1 MAERAALSFDIT
13 ANVSNFQRGMQLVT
27 DTAKQRAAQFALE
40 FTGASRT
47 AEMALSNFAKRSGSE
62 ITKSITAAAVNAR
75 QSLIATASPAAY
87 AAGQQVVQV
96 GAPIAGAAL
105 SGAASGA
112 GSLAA
117 AGALSL
123 VRNVAPYVAAY
134 ATIKLSLEAMQATAK
149 AAMDALDGVNKI
161 GTESSRLGL
170 STDFYQRWTNS
181 AHELRVEAKD
191 LTAALEQAHRAFI
204 VVQGTEKANAEGTGG
219 NQSAFERQ
227 LRAQVRAGNAPADS
241 VPRFLGAATDEDK
254 LRTALEIMDGMYRAG
269 AQIAALDLA
278 SKLMPE
284 SIVDRLRSGS
294 LEFRDLLRS
303 ATDLGNLN
311 LVVVKAEEITRAQE
325 LKRRLEEAENTLANV
340 GRQFNTDLARAGMT
354 LTDAAITWKEILAQG
369 ASIALNA
376 FRGMQA
382 AAREFQQGG
391 GGLSSGPRAPS
402 IGAQLGAVAPG
413 KARTGPAPDPA
424 MQDALDKMRGSMN
437 PTTIAAAQRASK
449 SVTDLF
455 FGDKSKPLIAGTP
468 RSSSPSESID
478 AVESFTRSLE
488 KQVAGLK
495 AEADAFN
502 KSTAEKHRAVQMAR
516 AVEVAEQAGIKL
528 SDEQIA
534 RINKAADAYGHA
546 KDRIADLQQQ
556 QQLAAQAAQYFG
568 QALSDSIADA
578 IIDGQK
584 LSDVLHNLSR
594 QLARMALQGLLTGTG
609 PLAGLLGTAAPAT
622 ESGAGTLGGLFGGA
636 LSFFRGGGGA
646 ATAAAS
652 APVVLSDGALL
663 LHEGGRVGDPGVP
676 RVRVDPRIFHNAPRY
691 HSGLAPDEFAA
702 VLQQGETVL
711 TERQTDMVRGS
722 LSGVRSGGAAR
733 PPVTDARSFAFDMR
747 GSTLTE
753 AQVRAMFTQVLST
766 YDSEVNRTLGQRMAN
781 WRDHN

>member
-123 VRNVAPYVAAY
+123 VRNIAPYVAAY
-134 ATIKLSLEAMQATAK
+134 ATIKVSLEAVQATAK

-161 GTESSRLGL
+161 GTESARLGV

-181 AHELRVEAKD
+181 AHELKVEAKD
-191 LTAALEQAHRAFI
+191 LTAALEQAYRAFI
-204 VVQGTEKANAEGTGG
+204 VMQGTEKPNAEGAGG

-227 LRAQVRAGNAPADS
+227 LRAQVRAGNAPAES
-241 VPRFLGAATDEDK
+241 VPRFLGSATDEDK
-254 LRTALEIMDGMYRAG
+254 LRTALEIMEGMYRAG

-311 LVVVKAEEITRAQE
+311 LVVVKAEDVTRAQE

-354 LTDAAITWKEILAQG
+354 LTDAAIAWKEILAQG

-391 GGLSSGPRAPS
+391 AGLSSGPRAPS
-402 IGAQLGAVAPG
+402 IAAQLGALAPG
-413 KARTGPAPDPA
+413 QSRTGPAADA
-424 MQDALDKMRGSMN
+424 GMQDALDKMRGSMN

-455 FGDKSKPLIAGTP
+455 FGDKTKPLITTTP
-468 RSSSPSESID
+468 RSSSSESID

-502 KSTAEKHRAVQMAR
+502 KSTAEKQRAVQLAR
-516 AVEVAEQAGIKL
+516 AVEVAQQAGIKL

-546 KDRIADLQQQ
+546 KDRIAALEQQ

-578 IIDGQK
+578 LIDGQK

-646 ATAAAS
+646 AMAAAS

-663 LHEGGRVGDPGVP
+663 LHDGGRVGDPGIP
-676 RVRVDPRIFHNAPRY
+676 RVRVDPRIFHDAPRY
-691 HSGLAPDEFAA
+691 HTGLASNEFAA
-702 VLQQGETVL
+702 VLQEGETVL

-722 LSGVRSGGAAR
+722 LSGVRSGGGGQKA
-733 PPVTDARSFAFDMR
+733 VTDARSFAFDMR

-753 AQVRAMFTQVLST
+753 AEVRAMFMQVLSA
-766 YDSEVNRTLGQRMAN
+766 YDSEANRTLGQRMAN
-781 WRDHN
+781 WRENN